1 MIYTYDI
8 YIYIY
13 MIYIYI
19 TIYIY
24 ICTYVLLLAKY
35 LIASYENG
43 SKLQSNSK
51 CVFELVELEPQ
62 LRST

>member
-1 MIYTYDI
+1 MIYKY
-8 YIYIY
+8 
-13 MIYIYI
+13 IYIYI